1 MAGQQ
6 PVSRRRALETIG
18 VTTTAVGLPTAGA
31 VTAEDE
37 SSPETERLPSETEVS
52 TELTGFYTGTV
63 DRIVDDEH
71 VVILVETDKRVID
84 QHVVPAKDHPSLEA
98 RDGVYLFILFG
109 EVIAI
114 WEVSG
119 E

>member
-6 PVSRRRALETIG
+6 PVSRRKALGTIG
-18 VTTTAVGLPTAGA
+18 VATAAVSLPAAGAATAG
-31 VTAEDE
+31 DE
-37 SSPETERLPSETEVS
+37 SSLETEQSQSETEVG

-63 DRIVDDEH
+63 DRVVDDEH
-71 VVILVETDKRVID
+71 VVILVETDERVID
-84 QHVVPAKDHPSLEA
+84 QHVVPAKEYPSLEA
-98 RDGVYLFILFG
+98 RDAVYLFILFG